1 MIDNEN
7 ARTKNVRAFLVR
19 MVENF
24 TFLCYNILVRN
35 TISILKRSIFMAHI
49 KWVGIIKTEIA
60 EYQKGHLD
68 SKAMKMELPA
78 TMKAM
83 MIKALPFVIVP
94 FVIIFLSLFIKTFFA
109 GQVIISPV
117 FFIIGFVASF
127 MGLIAHEWLHA
138 VLYPKE
144 ATVYI
149 GIYPKSFAAVALASY
164 PLKKW
169 RFILMS
175 LLPLALGILPI
186 VLFWIS
192 PIEWKAWNSFCF
204 GFSIMGLISP
214 YPDCYNVYQVLKQT
228 PSRCYIQN
236 YGDDTYWIE

>member
-1 MIDNEN
+1 
-7 ARTKNVRAFLVR
+7 
-19 MVENF
+19 
-24 TFLCYNILVRN
+24 
-35 TISILKRSIFMAHI
+35 MAHI

-94 FVIIFLSLFIKTFFA
+94 FVTIFLSLFIKTFFA

-127 MGLIAHEWLHA
+127 
-138 VLYPKE
+138 
-144 ATVYI
+144 
-149 GIYPKSFAAVALASY
+149 
-164 PLKKW
+164 
-169 RFILMS
+169 
-175 LLPLALGILPI
+175 
-186 VLFWIS
+186 
-192 PIEWKAWNSFCF
+192 
-204 GFSIMGLISP
+204 MGLISP

-236 YGDDTYWIE
+236 YGDDTYWIK

>member
-1 MIDNEN
+1 
-7 ARTKNVRAFLVR
+7 
-19 MVENF
+19 
-24 TFLCYNILVRN
+24 
-35 TISILKRSIFMAHI
+35 MAHI

-83 MIKALPFVIVP
+83 MIKALPFAIVP
-94 FVIIFLSLFIKTFFA
+94 FVTIFLSLFIKTFFA

-127 MGLIAHEWLHA
+127 IGLIAHEWLHA
-138 VLYPKE
+138 VVYPKE

-175 LLPLALGILPI
+175 LFPLALGILPI

-192 PIEWKAWNSFCF
+192 PIEWKAWNSLCF

-214 YPDCYNVYQVLKQT
+214 YPDCYIVYQVLKQT